1 MEKWQ
6 SQRFALR
13 PLGETRTWLTES
25 SRYPEYSRMLLDE
38 LMRLTAEIK
47 TEWPSG
53 GGSIRSGDVGH
64 AELWRKVRRRDLL
77 SDSVRIFTAMAV
89 ESFLNFYGVVRLGQT
104 PFDSFIER
112 LSQPKKVQA
121 LLKICH
127 GIDTN
132 QSLAITRTVTKIAER
147 RNDLVHPKAKEVV
160 VEISEAHKDADATP
174 IPDAAIEA
182 VQDMST
188 FYQQWTSLVPES
200 EFLLPD
206 EEQIDSLTNL
216 VVSARSCLSST

>member
-6 SQRFALR
+6 NQQFSVR
-13 PLGETRTWLTES
+13 PLGETRTWFTES
-25 SRYPEYSRMLLDE
+25 SRYPEYSRMLLEE
-38 LMRLTAEIK
+38 LIRLTAEIK
-47 TEWPSG
+47 AEWPSD

-132 QSLAITRTVTKIAER
+132 QSLAITRTVNNIAER
-147 RNDLVHPKAKEVV
+147 RNNLVHPKAKEVV
-160 VEISEAHKDADATP
+160 ADISEADKDADATP
-174 IPDAAIEA
+174 IPGAAIEA

-206 EEQIDSLTNL
+206 EERVGTQ
-216 VVSARSCLSST
+216 